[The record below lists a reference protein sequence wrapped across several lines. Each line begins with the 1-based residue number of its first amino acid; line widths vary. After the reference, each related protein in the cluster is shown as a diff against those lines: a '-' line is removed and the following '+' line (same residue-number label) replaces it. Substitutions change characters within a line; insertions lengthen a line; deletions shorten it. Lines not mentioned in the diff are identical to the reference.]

1 MFDLDQILM
10 NAVAHGASDIHLKS
24 GHRPFLR
31 INRTLVES
39 TAETV
44 PPHALMEAILRILPP
59 HLVEQYKAQHEADFA
74 YAVVGVGRFRV
85 NAYMAQGVPVLS
97 LRNVKTEIPTF
108 EQLHLPKVLE
118 QIASARRGIIII
130 SGTTGSGKST
140 TLAAIVECINLRSRR
155 RIVTVED
162 PVEYLFTDRM
172 SVITQREVGIDTDSF
187 DQALKHVL
195 RQDPDVIV
203 IGEMRDPKSLKT
215 ALSAAETGHLVLT
228 TLHAATA
235 PVSIP
240 RMLEL
245 LPNDEGENARL
256 VLASTLQAVICQRL
270 IRGQE
275 GGVLPAVEVM
285 LNTAVIKHALE
296 QNKLEVLPDAIEAGE
311 LDGMQSFNQAIRAM
325 IAAGKI
331 SEEEGLKFASNPAE
345 LRRTLGGIQP
355 MNRKILM
362 R

>member
-97 LRNVKTEIPTF
+97 LRTVKTEIPTF